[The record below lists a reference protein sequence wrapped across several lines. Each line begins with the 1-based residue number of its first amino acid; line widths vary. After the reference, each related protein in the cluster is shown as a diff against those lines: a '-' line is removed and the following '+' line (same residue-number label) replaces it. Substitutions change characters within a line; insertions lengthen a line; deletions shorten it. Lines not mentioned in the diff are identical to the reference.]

1 VRKLPVPGACRS
13 GLSAIRRRTATWMG
27 STDWRASP
35 RGECLPARAD
45 EGVAEVFQRAGER
58 PDLGR
63 NGVTRRRIGD
73 LRRKIGETLGA
84 ACTGEACLKNHS
96 TA

>member
-1 VRKLPVPGACRS
+1 VRRLPVPGACRS
-13 GLSAIRRRTATWMG
+13 GLSAIKRRIATWMG

-35 RGECLPARAD
+35 RGECLPALAD
-45 EGVAEVFQRAGER
+45 EGVAEVFQRAGEG

-63 NGVTRRRIGD
+63 NGVTRRRIED
-73 LRRKIGETLGA
+73 LRRKIEETFGA
-84 ACTGEACLKNHS
+84 ACTGEACLKNHG